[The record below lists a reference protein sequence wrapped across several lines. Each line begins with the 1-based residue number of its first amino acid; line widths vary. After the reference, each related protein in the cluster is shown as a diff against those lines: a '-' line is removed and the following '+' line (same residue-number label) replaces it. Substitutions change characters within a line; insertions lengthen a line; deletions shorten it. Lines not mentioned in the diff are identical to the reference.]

1 MRIISGR
8 FRGRRLASFDAD
20 HIRPTTDR
28 VKESIFNKLQG
39 YFEGARVLDLFSG
52 TGNLALESLSRGAT
66 YVEAVEMSRKSIAII
81 QKNIELLEVE
91 KNEIRVV
98 CDDVLKYLRSNKGP
112 HFDIVLCDPPF
123 TKAMADEVLKALV
136 ESPVVGPET
145 IVMIEAS
152 SHEIVNEKYECSG
165 QDANVTQPLIRFD
178 QKDYGDKKISYFQRE
193 GS

>member
-1 MRIISGR
+1 MRIIAGR
-8 FRGRRLASFDAD
+8 FRGHRLASFDAD

-52 TGNLALESLSRGAT
+52 TGNLAFESLSRGAT
-66 YVEAVEMSRKSIAII
+66 FVEAVEMSRKSIAII
-81 QKNIELLEVE
+81 QKNIELLKIE
-91 KNEIRVV
+91 KDEIRVV
-98 CDDVLKYLRSNKGP
+98 CDDVLKYLRSNNGP
-112 HFDIVLCDPPF
+112 HFDVVLCDPPF
-123 TKAMADEVLKALV
+123 TKKMADEVLKALAA
-136 ESPVVGPET
+136 SPVVGPET

-152 SHEIVNEKYECSG
+152 SHEVVEAKYECHDMTPSL
-165 QDANVTQPLIRFD
+165 QPLVRFD